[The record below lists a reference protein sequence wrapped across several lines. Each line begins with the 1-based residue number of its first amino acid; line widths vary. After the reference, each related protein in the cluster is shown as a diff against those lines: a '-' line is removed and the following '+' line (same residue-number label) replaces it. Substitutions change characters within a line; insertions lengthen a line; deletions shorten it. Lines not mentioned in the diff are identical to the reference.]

1 MKALVIGGN
10 NKIIKQVA
18 ICLEFRYEDI
28 EVFITDQGLE
38 GIELAMREM
47 PEIAIIDLPLPD
59 ISDLHVVTGMREVHD
74 LGIIFLSEKQSEFDR
89 AELLE
94 AGADDYVLKPLE
106 HMEFLA
112 KINALLRRIRTRGFN
127 QQRMLTL
134 RTGLSIDSE
143 TREIHSN
150 GKTSRLTPTEYN
162 LLMELLKKNGDVLT
176 NETILEK
183 VWGADCSV
191 NYDSIKRYVHRLRLK
206 IEIDSKN
213 PKMILNKR
221 GIGYKII
228 RSN

>member
-106 HMEFLA
+106 HM
-112 KINALLRRIRTRGFN
+112 
-127 QQRMLTL
+127 
-134 RTGLSIDSE
+134 
-143 TREIHSN
+143 
-150 GKTSRLTPTEYN
+150 
-162 LLMELLKKNGDVLT
+162 
-176 NETILEK
+176 
-183 VWGADCSV
+183 
-191 NYDSIKRYVHRLRLK
+191 
-206 IEIDSKN
+206 
-213 PKMILNKR
+213 
-221 GIGYKII
+221 
-228 RSN
+228 